1 MSGSMGFSNEANI
14 QPIDFQ
20 FLFRPDGR
28 VVLGSAMVARFEV
41 ITSFILGQ
49 DFERE
54 FIIHDCQYDL
64 TG

>member
-20 FLFRPDGR
+20 FPFRPDGR
-28 VVLGSAMVARFEV
+28 VVLDSAMVARFEV

-54 FIIHDCQYDL
+54 FIIHNC
-64 TG
+64 